1 MLNFVKFAKFCLNN
15 VPKRRLAG
23 PKNSILFPTYA
34 FSYDG
39 SIENSLQS
47 DKILF
52 SYKATVLRVKGF

>member
-1 MLNFVKFAKFCLNN
+1 MYI
-15 VPKRRLAG
+15 PKRRLAG
-23 PKNSILFPTYA
+23 PKNLIFFSIYA

-52 SYKATVLRVKGF
+52 SDQARAATV